1 MRLKSGV
8 IAAEESVLPHRNK
21 LQMKIYKNRKRVFK
35 NEIIYYLHIDKKLL
49 SFVADSDID
58 NAVFPVYFL
67 CCWFVVLL
75 FILCVTQGPRR
86 SDLQVRDAI
95 GRAEGAAGA
104 SRAEQTRFWTNSK
117 PSASF
122 RCALCVHAGDR
133 TSTWGASDLT
143 SLTSDLTDLKS
154 RKVLISPSFFLR
166 AHCLLS
172 VLRLVLAW
180 RLVQSAE
187 RVIEMRVKRRSSHF
201 FFIPSK
207 TNTSMWRKTSGI
219 AWTGE

>member
-1 MRLKSGV
+1 M
-8 IAAEESVLPHRNK
+8 
-21 LQMKIYKNRKRVFK
+21 
-35 NEIIYYLHIDKKLL
+35 
-49 SFVADSDID
+49 
-58 NAVFPVYFL
+58 
-67 CCWFVVLL
+67 
-75 FILCVTQGPRR
+75 TQGPRR

-104 SRAEQTRFWTNSK
+104 SRAEQTRFWTDSK

-143 SLTSDLTDLKS
+143 SDLTDLKN

-187 RVIEMRVKRRSSHF
+187 RVIEMERKRRSSHF

-207 TNTSMWRKTSGI
+207 TNTSMWRKTSVI
-219 AWTGE
+219 SWTGEWLSTSICKNKQLYMSSLISCCVYTQLSEF